1 MPSII
6 KKIDLVNGDRD
17 EIACDSSFS
26 IENDE
31 KLGAVSIKVITFN
44 QDVEFREGD
53 QMEIRTYINKLKE
66 Y

>member
-6 KKIDLVNGDRD
+6 KKIDLVNGDQD

-44 QDVEFREGD
+44 QDVEFRKGD

>member
-6 KKIDLVNGDRD
+6 KKIDLVNGDQD